1 MKNNL
6 NMRYEQQGDYFFPC
20 VMTNEQKNLHI
31 LKYRKYKDIIKDIII
46 SNNIFE
52 FDVISPKRNSE
63 SCFNPTFIHISLEP
77 IFNSWKTKEDE
88 TVFINKI
95 QTITTK
101 FINKVK

>member
-1 MKNNL
+1 MYNKYDK
-6 NMRYEQQGDYFFPC
+6 RSE
-20 VMTNEQKNLHI
+20 EQKNLHI

-46 SNNIFE
+46 KFKNIIGKYNIFE
-52 FDVISPKRNSE
+52 FDDISPKRNSE